1 MVCPGARLVLEPAL
15 AVINVG
21 LDVVEVNRVR
31 QMLDR
36 LGSRLL
42 DRTLTDGERRY
53 VESLFDPAPA
63 LAARLAS
70 KEAVYKALQV
80 LPGARPIGW
89 REVAVRKLP
98 DGRPEVE
105 LTGRAAQ
112 LLAPHPGVTIH
123 LSISHSRDIAAA
135 VAILEG

>member
-1 MVCPGARLVLEPAL
+1 M
-15 AVINVG
+15 AVVNIG
-21 LDVVEVNRVR
+21 LDVVEVDRVR
-31 QMLDR
+31 EMLGR
-36 LGSRLL
+36 LGGRLL
-42 DRTLTDGERRY
+42 DRTLTDEERHY

-63 LAARLAS
+63 LAARLAA

-89 REVAVRKLP
+89 REVSVRKLP
-98 DGRPEVE
+98 DGRPEIE
-105 LTGRAAQ
+105 LIGRAAQ

-135 VAILEG
+135 VAVLEG

>member
-1 MVCPGARLVLEPAL
+1 M
-15 AVINVG
+15 AVINIG
-21 LDVVEVNRVR
+21 LDVVEVQRAR
-31 QMLDR
+31 QMLER
-36 LGSRLL
+36 QGSRLL
-42 DRTLTDGERRY
+42 DRTLTQDERRY

-80 LPGARPIGW
+80 LPGARPVGW
-89 REVAVRKLP
+89 REIAVRKLP
-98 DGRPEVE
+98 DGRPEVR
-105 LTGRAAQ
+105 LSGRAAD

>member
-1 MVCPGARLVLEPAL
+1 M
-15 AVINVG
+15 AVINIG
-21 LDVVEVNRVR
+21 LDVVEVQRAR
-31 QMLDR
+31 QMLER

-42 DRTLTDGERRY
+42 DRTLTEDERRH

-70 KEAVYKALQV
+70 KEAVYKALQA

-89 REVAVRKLP
+89 REIAVRKLP
-98 DGRPEVE
+98 DGRPEVR
-105 LTGRAAQ
+105 LSGRAEQ
-112 LLAPHPGVTIH
+112 LLLPHPGVTIH